1 MEKEKNVLLLILKK
15 KLEKERKKKI
25 TRRYW
30 VRKIFDER
38 KTKGE
43 FHLLIKDLKLFDNE
57 YVFKYFPM
65 SPNKFEDH
73 SRRVFIHFRIWQSKI
88 IISHSYVFLNM
99 NNCFHNNS
107 L

>member
-1 MEKEKNVLLLILKK
+1 MKRRKKVLLLLILKK

-30 VRKIFDER
+30 VRKIFQER

-57 YVFKYFPM
+57 YFFKYFRM

-88 IISHSYVFLNM
+88 IISHSYVFLI
-99 NNCFHNNS
+99 
-107 L
+107 

>member
-57 YVFKYFPM
+57 YVFKYFRM